1 MKKNEGNLDRVI
13 RVVLGVGII
22 GAGVYMQNWLGLIG
36 IVPLATAAIGWC
48 PLYSIIGVST
58 CKVAEKT

>member
-36 IVPLATAAIGWC
+36 IVPLATAAMGWC
-48 PLYSIIGVST
+48 PLYSIIGVSS